1 MPPRGRYS
9 AWEAGQLAGVSA
21 TAIGQWA
28 RRGFIRS
35 SVSEAPPRVYSFQDV
50 AEAMVVHEL
59 LDRGVPHQAIRNA
72 IRALQGEHG
81 DWPLTE
87 APLATEATTGRARV
101 VAQRDDGVYDVGD
114 RGWQQV
120 IQPDRLDEVRR
131 QLRRGGWVVR
141 ELPDLKHVEVDPERL
156 AGRPTIVGHRIA
168 AEDVA
173 EIAEEPGGLDVL
185 REDYGLDGAEVAD
198 ARRWWREV
206 RRLAATA

>member
-21 TAIGQWA
+21 TTIGQWA
-28 RRGFIRS
+28 RRGLIRS
-35 SVSEAPPRVYSFQDV
+35 SVSNAPVRTYSFQDV

-59 LDRGVPHQAIRNA
+59 LERGVPHHAIRKA
-72 IRALQGEHG
+72 ICALEGEHG
-81 DWPLTE
+81 DWPLSD
-87 APLATEATTGRARV
+87 APLATEPTNGRARV
-101 VAQRDDGVYDVGD
+101 VTQRQEGTYDVGE

-120 IQPDRLDEVRR
+120 IEPDHLDEVRR

-141 ELPDLKHVEVDPERL
+141 ALPDLEHVEVDPARL
-156 AGRPTIVGHRIA
+156 AGRPTVAGHRIA

-185 REDYGLDGAEVAD
+185 REDYGLNEAEVAD

-206 RRLAATA
+206 RRVAAAA